1 MTPPPRT
8 ILGRL
13 TQVVQGAA
21 KVDFSKLRLKPNA
34 RVTELRVQSPE
45 DSQPQVYPLLG
56 DRYVIGR
63 SRSRCDIAIQSPLV
77 SQIHLTIQRDRRQ
90 ATRFFL
96 RDEKSTNGTY
106 IGKRRVQRSPLF
118 HNQRFTLGPPGLADA
133 VQVQYINPPPIY
145 ILVLRYLLLGISGL
159 FFLILLWILVQWQQV
174 QIRPLPPPT
183 GGPVV
188 VYARDGETP
197 LSPPTTVTHRE
208 LSRLRD
214 FSPYLPD
221 AVLASEDSRFN
232 WHLGVDPIGILRAI
246 VTNLRSGE
254 LREGAST
261 LTQQVARSLFPSYV
275 GRDDSAGRK
284 LREMLVALKLE
295 LTYSKNDILL
305 IYLNRVYLGYG
316 NYGFEDAAQFF
327 FAKSAKDLTLSE
339 AATLAGILPA
349 PNRVN
354 PVQDYQAAIEYRNR
368 ILKRMVAQGR
378 VSEAEANQARR
389 SRIEINPKAK
399 EQLQSNLAPYF
410 YSYIFSELE
419 ELLGVEL
426 AQEGNFIVEST
437 LDLNIQK
444 KSDQALRQA
453 VSTLG
458 TEAGFSQG
466 AIVTLD
472 TQTGGILA
480 LTGGVDFSQS
490 QFNRATQAL
499 RQPGSTF
506 KVFAYTAA
514 IAAGTSPYAT
524 YSCSPLSWDGQVF
537 AGCRSGDGEMTVA
550 QGLALSEN
558 VVALRIAKQ
567 VGLNSVV
574 SIARRLGIKSDLKPV
589 PGLVLG
595 QSEVTPLEMTGAFA
609 ALNNRGIFN
618 PPHAIARILDGGTC
632 KDQQDRNSCALIYS
646 HEQDAAAGQAA
657 IAPEVANTMTQLLQ
671 GVVQAGTGTNA
682 AVRSDIAGKTG
693 TTNDNVDLWFIGY
706 SPTHNIAAGIWL
718 GNDDNAPTSGSS
730 AQAAQLWGD
739 YMAQVLP

>member
-1 MTPPPRT
+1 
-8 ILGRL
+8 
-13 TQVVQGAA
+13 
-21 KVDFSKLRLKPNA
+21 
-34 RVTELRVQSPE
+34 
-45 DSQPQVYPLLG
+45 
-56 DRYVIGR
+56 
-63 SRSRCDIAIQSPLV
+63 
-77 SQIHLTIQRDRRQ
+77 
-90 ATRFFL
+90 
-96 RDEKSTNGTY
+96 
-106 IGKRRVQRSPLF
+106 
-118 HNQRFTLGPPGLADA
+118 
-133 VQVQYINPPPIY
+133 
-145 ILVLRYLLLGISGL
+145 
-159 FFLILLWILVQWQQV
+159 
-174 QIRPLPPPT
+174 
-183 GGPVV
+183 
-188 VYARDGETP
+188 
-197 LSPPTTVTHRE
+197 
-208 LSRLRD
+208 
-214 FSPYLPD
+214 
-221 AVLASEDSRFN
+221 
-232 WHLGVDPIGILRAI
+232 
-246 VTNLRSGE
+246 
-254 LREGAST
+254 
-261 LTQQVARSLFPSYV
+261 
-275 GRDDSAGRK
+275 
-284 LREMLVALKLE
+284 
-295 LTYSKNDILL
+295 
-305 IYLNRVYLGYG
+305 
-316 NYGFEDAAQFF
+316 
-327 FAKSAKDLTLSE
+327 
-339 AATLAGILPA
+339 
-349 PNRVN
+349 
-354 PVQDYQAAIEYRNR
+354 
-368 ILKRMVAQGR
+368 
-378 VSEAEANQARR
+378 
-389 SRIEINPKAK
+389 
-399 EQLQSNLAPYF
+399 
-410 YSYIFSELE
+410 
-419 ELLGVEL
+419 
-426 AQEGNFIVEST
+426 
-437 LDLNIQK
+437 
-444 KSDQALRQA
+444 
-453 VSTLG
+453 
-458 TEAGFSQG
+458 
-466 AIVTLD
+466 VTLD

-550 QGLALSEN
+550 QGLALSEI

-646 HEQDAAAGQAA
+646 HEQDSAAGQAA

-730 AQAAQLWGD
+730 PQAAQPWGD